1 MRDRDSIAPPGDWW
15 GQSHGPHGPHGQGQ
29 AEHHPYCRPASTHFH
44 GNLPWCSFKEI
55 IPFLPSL
62 FPSPSSP
69 HCHLF
74 PRLLSPPSPLLI
86 SAPLISQPLCRCLSP
101 LSALLISSPPHSSSV
116 YIGKTLVQVKHVFLI
131 TTFPLIAGKKILWSS
146 RFCALGIDNRKPF
159 YPSPVSH
166 SPRACEALG
175 EFGRGPKKRAMPVSH
190 SLPPAPR
197 GHPGHVEV
205 TNHCIPLG
213 TPACSCRVLHTQETP
228 PSAALLGAGADPGWA
243 PAAC

>member
-1 MRDRDSIAPPGDWW
+1 MRDRDSITPPGDRR

-29 AEHHPYCRPASTHFH
+29 AEHHPYRHPASIHFH

-62 FPSPSSP
+62 LLSPSSP

-86 SAPLISQPLCRCLSP
+86 SAPLILQPLCRCLSP
-101 LSALLISSPPHSSSV
+101 LGALLISSPPHSSSV
-116 YIGKTLVQVKHVFLI
+116 YIAKTLVQVKHVFLI

-159 YPSPVSH
+159 YASPVSH
-166 SPRACEALG
+166 SPRAWDPQGNLG
-175 EFGRGPKKRAMPVSH
+175 GDPKSERCPFPTH
-190 SLPPAPR
+190 CHQ
-197 GHPGHVEV
+197 HPGV
-205 TNHCIPLG
+205 TLA
-213 TPACSCRVLHTQETP
+213 TRR
-228 PSAALLGAGADPGWA
+228 
-243 PAAC
+243 